1 MLAEH
6 VNNVKHSYN
15 HDKVLSY
22 FSPIIQN
29 ELVIIMGQQVKQ
41 EILNRINKSKYFSI
55 LFDCTPDV
63 SHQEQLTE
71 IIRYVHIVNG
81 EVSIEESFIDFIIS
95 HEKSGSGLADEISSK
110 LKEDGL
116 NIMDCRG
123 QGFDNGANMAG
134 VHNGVQAH
142 IISKNDL
149 AMFVPCAAH
158 SLNLIGVHAAQ
169 TSPTII
175 TFFGVIQ
182 KLFTYFSG
190 STSRWEKIKNVLK
203 ITLKSH
209 CETRWS
215 TKKQA
220 VSVLKNN
227 IKGVYEVLE
236 KLSEDSKLNNDTKI
250 GAKHLLYQVNL
261 KFLCLLN
268 LWYIVLNQID
278 YVNIALQ
285 TKNQTIDVAVKMLN
299 GLIKSIQEI
308 RENGFQKC
316 LSEAKD
322 MAKSLNITSEFT
334 NKRTSVESKDTEN
347 KFRAQCYEALD
358 SILSSLCWR
367 FEKMSQIASD
377 FNFLSGN
384 LLSTMESE
392 KIKLWVNDLALKY
405 DRDLNAA
412 ELYSEIEN
420 FKYQAPLLMTTFENA
435 TQLDILK
442 HIHQYS
448 LKDLYPNLEV
458 ALRIFLTIPV
468 TTASCERSFS
478 KLKIIKN
485 YLRSTISQNRLTG
498 MAILSIEKD
507 IVKTISF
514 DDVIDQ
520 FASIKSRKVPL

>member
-1 MLAEH
+1 
-6 VNNVKHSYN
+6 
-15 HDKVLSY
+15 
-22 FSPIIQN
+22 
-29 ELVIIMGQQVKQ
+29 MGQQVKQ

-95 HEKSGSGLADEISSK
+95 HEKTGSGLADEISSK

-308 RENGFQKC
+308 RENGFKKC

-392 KIKLWVNDLALKY
+392 K
-405 DRDLNAA
+405 
-412 ELYSEIEN
+412 
-420 FKYQAPLLMTTFENA
+420 
-435 TQLDILK
+435 
-442 HIHQYS
+442 
-448 LKDLYPNLEV
+448 
-458 ALRIFLTIPV
+458 
-468 TTASCERSFS
+468 
-478 KLKIIKN
+478 
-485 YLRSTISQNRLTG
+485 
-498 MAILSIEKD
+498 
-507 IVKTISF
+507 
-514 DDVIDQ
+514 
-520 FASIKSRKVPL
+520 